1 MSGNDCIRTVF
12 GMLRRFLVIVLCLLA
27 LPSNA
32 AKVEPSDIPGW
43 QQMVFSGHTRWQQGE
58 DCVQA
63 TAERSASGLIR
74 EVTDID
80 VARQQLV
87 WGWLVDEP
95 LQPGN
100 KAPEKTRDG
109 DDFVARVYVVKK
121 GFFPWQTYAINYV
134 WSREH
139 PVGSAWPNPFTGNA
153 MMVVVESGE
162 AHLGEWREY
171 RRDVRADFRRY
182 HDMDV
187 ETIDALAVMTD
198 TDNTG
203 GVARACYQLPAF
215 VALP

>member
-1 MSGNDCIRTVF
+1 MWKEF
-12 GMLRRFLVIVLCLLA
+12 GMLRRFLMALLSALA
-27 LPSNA
+27 LPAAA

-58 DCVQA
+58 DCVLA
-63 TAERSASGLIR
+63 TAERSASGLVR

-80 VARQQLV
+80 VVRQQLA
-87 WGWLVDEP
+87 WGWRVDAP

-100 KAPEKTRDG
+100 MAAEKTRDG

-153 MMVVVESGE
+153 MMVVVESGDV
-162 AHLGEWREY
+162 HLGEWREY

-182 HDMDV
+182 HDMEIDS
-187 ETIDALAVMTD
+187 IDALAVMTD
-198 TDNTG
+198 TDNTE
-203 GVARACYQLPAF
+203 GVARACYRLPAF
-215 VALP
+215 VVP